1 MKEVAEEKEFRESCF
16 KSCLEDLKHELNNYE
31 KYYEMLKICFKIK
44 EESLI
49 KLNSIE
55 ERIRKDEHFTC
66 LKEYLEKIEK
76 EKEDVNVDR

>member
-1 MKEVAEEKEFRESCF
+1 
-16 KSCLEDLKHELNNYE
+16 
-31 KYYEMLKICFKIK
+31 MLKICFKIK

-55 ERIRKDEHFTC
+55 ERIRKDELFTC
-66 LKEYLEKIEK
+66 LKEYLEKIEE